1 MPQSS
6 YPPAQQSLPPAGD
19 GGFVDFPP
27 VEVVDEPSVA
37 GPILDEPI
45 LAEPVVEANEAAA
58 AIAVPEAGVLVA
70 EEIVESVEIVPA
82 VHPLLQLV
90 RFIGS
95 GVEWLIGGVSILL
108 GLALLAPLPVLQLLS
123 LGYLLEVSGRIA
135 RTGKFSAGFVGY
147 RKAARVGTTV
157 LGTFILLL
165 PLRLVARIA
174 NDAAILQPGGGQAR
188 AWYAALWILAGAM
201 TLHLISAYWRGGR
214 LRHFFLPAN
223 PLRIFRRWRK
233 GGAYAEA
240 RDAVWNFAVGLRL
253 PYYFWLGAR
262 GFVGGLAWLIVPV
275 SLLAFAGKGP
285 FTGGGGVLMGLLG
298 AGLLALVVLYL
309 PFVQTRFAAENRF
322 RALFEIGGVRQV
334 FRRAPVAFWIA
345 LFFTLLFALPLY
357 LLKIELVPRDAA
369 GLPSLMFV
377 AFILPARFL
386 AGWACGRGMKRQQPR
401 LWLFRWLSR
410 FAMLPVAG
418 FYVFFVFFTQYTSW
432 HGLWS
437 LYEQHAFLL
446 PVPFLGM

>member
-1 MPQSS
+1 MPQSPFS
-6 YPPAQQSLPPAGD
+6 SAPQYLPGAPAAGFAEGLVPA
-19 GGFVDFPP
+19 
-27 VEVVDEPSVA
+27 EAVDEPVVA
-37 GPILDEPI
+37 ES
-45 LAEPVVEANEAAA
+45 AEAEIIAEVAA
-58 AIAVPEAGVLVA
+58 EELAGVIVA
-70 EEIVESVEIVPA
+70 EEIVESVAVVPD
-82 VHPLLQLV
+82 VHPVVQV
-90 RFIGS
+90 ARFIAS
-95 GVEWLIGGVSILL
+95 VVEWLIGGVSILL
-108 GLALLAPLPVLQLLS
+108 GLAILAPLPLLQLLS

-147 RKAARVGTTV
+147 RKAARVGTMV
-157 LGTFILLL
+157 LGTFLLLL
-165 PLRLVARIA
+165 PLRFVARMA
-174 NDAAILQPGGGQAR
+174 NDAAILHSGGPQAR
-188 AWYAALWILAGAM
+188 AWYAALLLLTGLM
-201 TLHLISAYWRGGR
+201 TLHLLSAYWRGGR
-214 LRHFFLPAN
+214 LRHFFWPVN
-223 PLRIFRRWRK
+223 PLRVVRRWRQ

-253 PYYFWLGAR
+253 PYYFWLGGR

-285 FTGGGGVLMGLLG
+285 FTGGGGVLMGLWG
-298 AGLLALVVLYL
+298 AGMLGLTVLFL
-309 PFVQTRFAAENRF
+309 PFAQARFAAENRF
-322 RALFEIGGVRQV
+322 RAMFELRSV
-334 FRRAPVAFWIA
+334 FAAFCRAPVAFWIA

-386 AGWACGRGMKRQQPR
+386 AGWAYGRGLKRQKPR
-401 LWLFRWLSR
+401 LWLSLISLP
-410 FAMLPVAG
+410 AMLPVAG

-437 LYEQHAFLL
+437 LYEQHAFLV